1 MYAQQREDL
10 LSREYIAPCFK
21 GGELM
26 SISKNFLKTRASC
39 KVKFRL
45 TPDEAQGASEMYLVG
60 DFNNWSDTSLPMKK
74 QKDGGFSLEIELPL
88 GQDCQFRYRT
98 GDNLWLNDAEADA
111 YVPCVYANADNS
123 LVKV

>member
-1 MYAQQREDL
+1 MA
-10 LSREYIAPCFK
+10 IT
-21 GGELM
+21 
-26 SISKNFLKTRASC
+26 KNFLKTRPVC

-45 TPDEAQGASEMYLVG
+45 SSDEAQGASELYIVG

-74 QKDGGFSLEIELPL
+74 HKDGSFSLEMELPL

-98 GDNLWLNDAEADA
+98 GDNTWLNDVDADA
-111 YVPCVYANADNS
+111 YVPCAYANADNS